1 MAHRQTLQDVLHKAV
16 ELLCDRGISEPKLS
30 AEILFAKALQ
40 CKRIDLY
47 LNFDQSV
54 QENDLDIFRGFIRRR
69 LKNEPVQYIVGE
81 TEFYGLPFQ
90 LNPSVLIPRPETEI
104 LIEQVVEFLKKGNTR
119 RHLLDIGTGSGNIPI
134 TICRNID
141 EVTFDAIDISD
152 EALLI
157 AKTNAERHSVNNR
170 IDFIHADIFDD
181 QSVVMNRQ
189 YDIITSNPPYISKDD
204 IASLQPEV
212 KDFEPHHSYSDDAD
226 GLRFYKRIAEV
237 HQLILKTDG
246 MIAVEIGFGQKD
258 DVKTIFQN
266 SGLKIISIHQDY
278 SQIDRVI
285 IASR

>member
-54 QENDLDIFRGFIRRR
+54 QENDLEIFRGFIRRR

-81 TEFYGLPFQ
+81 TEFYGLPFH
-90 LNPSVLIPRPETEI
+90 LNSSVLIPRPETEV
-104 LIEQVVEFLKKGNTR
+104 LIERIVELLKKKTAR
-119 RHLLDIGTGSGNIPI
+119 RQLLDIGTGSGNIPI
-134 TICRNID
+134 TICRNVD
-141 EVTFDAIDISD
+141 DVTFDAIDLSD
-152 EALLI
+152 EALMI

-189 YDIITSNPPYISKDD
+189 YDFIMSNPPYISKDD

-212 KDFEPHHSYSDDAD
+212 KDFEPHNSYSDDSD
-226 GLRFYKRIAEV
+226 GLRFYKRIAEI
-237 HQLILKTDG
+237 HQFILKTDG

-266 SGLKIISIHQDY
+266 SGLKTISIYQDY
-278 SQIDRVI
+278 SRIDRVI